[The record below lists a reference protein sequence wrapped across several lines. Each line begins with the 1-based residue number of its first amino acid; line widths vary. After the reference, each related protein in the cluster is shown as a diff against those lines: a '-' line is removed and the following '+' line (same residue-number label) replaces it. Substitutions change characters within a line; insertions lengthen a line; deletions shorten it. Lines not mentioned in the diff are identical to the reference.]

1 MLSFSRTAMNET
13 LNNQLDQITEFCR
26 LYGVRRLSAFGSIL
40 RSDFDPTRSDADFV
54 VEFEPVPASERMRN
68 YLGLQRSLSA
78 LLGRPV
84 DLVEDGA
91 VRNPYILRSIAE
103 QQQVL
108 YAA

>member
-1 MLSFSRTAMNET
+1 MEDT
-13 LNNQLDQITEFCR
+13 LHNKLDQIAEFCR
-26 LYGVRRLSAFGSIL
+26 LCGVRRLSAFGSIL

-54 VEFEPVPASERMRN
+54 VEFEPAPASSRMCS
-68 YLGLQRSLSA
+68 YLGLQKSLSA

-84 DLVEDGA
+84 DLIEEGA